1 MGRKVS
7 DEFTVPMCRGH
18 HRELHRSGD
27 EEAWWKSQDIDPTL
41 AARALW
47 LESHPLPGIDSGAAS
62 ALDDA
67 LSRQPSWAGAPSK
80 VV

>member
-27 EEAWWKSQDIDPTL
+27 EEAWWKSKDIDPAP

-62 ALDDA
+62 ALEC
-67 LSRQPSWAGAPSK
+67 SQPQIRGEHITSK

>member
-7 DEFTVPMCRGH
+7 DEFTVPMRRGH

-27 EEAWWKSQDIDPTL
+27 EEAWWKSKGIDPAP

-47 LESHPLPGIDSGAAS
+47 LESHHCL
-62 ALDDA
+62 ALTVAPRLRWNA
-67 LSRQPSWAGAPSK
+67 LSHGFAGGT
-80 VV
+80 